1 MYFKDLDQYSLE
13 IKRKIFHC
21 TSIIFPVLYF
31 FINKLPMVILLM
43 IVTGVAISID
53 ISRHYNGAIQDL
65 VNQFF
70 SQIMRKDEVNGNFKL
85 SGVSYMILGFFLTGL
100 LFSKGIAIAS
110 FLVLIIS
117 DTLAAIVGKK
127 AGKPLENGKSI
138 EGSVAF
144 GISAFLIGMLSY
156 TFQSYSSSFTGI
168 IMASVITTLV
178 EHHANTLKINDNL
191 AIPLVYGLSLSIL

>member
-1 MYFKDLDQYSLE
+1 
-13 IKRKIFHC
+13 
-21 TSIIFPVLYF
+21 
-31 FINKLPMVILLM
+31 MVILLM